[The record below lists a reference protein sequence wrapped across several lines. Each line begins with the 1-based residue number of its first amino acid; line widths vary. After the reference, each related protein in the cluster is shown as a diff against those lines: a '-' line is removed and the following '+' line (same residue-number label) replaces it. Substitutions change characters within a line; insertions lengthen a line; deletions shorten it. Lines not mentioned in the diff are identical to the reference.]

1 MSFVRT
7 GLPELRV
14 SGRKG
19 PLDTQIE
26 APFLDHTV
34 LDHGE
39 INQAELNRRQA
50 IAGRWLDIA
59 GACAITLCICAWVAI
74 RVAAG

>member
-7 GLPELRV
+7 GLPELRP
-14 SGRKG
+14 SGYKG
-19 PLDTQIE
+19 PLETE
-26 APFLDHTV
+26 AEPPFLDQTV
-34 LDHGE
+34 LDHDE
-39 INQAELNRRQA
+39 ITRSINRKQR

-59 GACAITLCICAWVAI
+59 GACAITLCLCAWVAI